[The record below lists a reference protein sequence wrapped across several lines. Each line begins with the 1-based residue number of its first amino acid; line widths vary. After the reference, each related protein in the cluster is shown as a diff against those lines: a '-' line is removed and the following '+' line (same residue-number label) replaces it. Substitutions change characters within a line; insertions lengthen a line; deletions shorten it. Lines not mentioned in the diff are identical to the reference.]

1 MPSSHDSATFLGFD
15 YGERRIGVAV
25 GETLTGTAR
34 ALPTLHRG
42 ASIDWAALRR
52 LIAEWG
58 PAALVVGLP
67 LNEDGGE
74 QAITGGAR
82 SFAQQLGQQMGLP
95 VHLVDERYSS
105 RAADDRLRHARA
117 SGERVRRIRKG
128 DRDGESAR
136 VILEQWLGGAGG

>member
-1 MPSSHDSATFLGFD
+1 LNRDSATFLGFD

-25 GETLTGTAR
+25 GETLTGSAR
-34 ALPTLHRG
+34 ALPTLHRS
-42 ASIDWAALRR
+42 ASIDWTALRR
-52 LIAEWG
+52 LVSEWG

-67 LNEDGGE
+67 LNEDGSD
-74 QAITGGAR
+74 QPITDSAR
-82 SFAQQLGQQMGLP
+82 GFARQLGQHTGLP

-105 RAADDRLRHARA
+105 RSADDRLRQARA
-117 SGERVRRIRKG
+117 SGERVRRLRKG